1 VAAPV
6 TILSRVFSMCA
17 PGALRHETITVPA
30 AEAALASSELPTA
43 AKLAGTAIAV
53 GGKRVDRRRS
63 GRASARAVAMQA
75 TGFAIYGFGRI
86 GRQVARVALKNPE
99 VELTLTDAPY
109 DAEYL
114 ASQIKYDSSHGR
126 CCGTVGVDSDSLV
139 VNGQK
144 VSLTGDPAEV
154 PVAEHGT
161 CASPRR
167 VLHDQGSAAAPQGG
181 GQVGRLPRAG
191 QGSLAHHRHGRELDN
206 V

>member
-1 VAAPV
+1 MAAPV

-43 AKLAGTAIAV
+43 AKLAGTAFAV

-86 GRQVARVALKNPE
+86 GRQVARVALKDPE

-144 VSLTGDPAEV
+144 VSLSQTCDPAEV
-154 PVAEHGT
+154 PVAEHGAEYVCESPACSSRSRKCSRT
-161 CASPRR
+161 SRRVPSRSSSPRR
-167 VLHDQGSAAAPQGG
+167 
-181 GQVGRLPRAG
+181 PRITRTPSSWA
-191 QGSLAHHRHGRELDN
+191 
-206 V
+206 